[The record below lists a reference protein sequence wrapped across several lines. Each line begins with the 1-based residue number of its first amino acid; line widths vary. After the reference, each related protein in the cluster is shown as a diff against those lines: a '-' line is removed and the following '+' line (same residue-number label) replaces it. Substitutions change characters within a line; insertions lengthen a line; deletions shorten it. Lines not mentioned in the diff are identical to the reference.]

1 MKLFLTICLLI
12 IGTLSFSQTE
22 TERSLN
28 SAEEQLIKMQN
39 QKIELYWSLT
49 NQGIS
54 ANTHPQYI
62 QLDQLL
68 KDQLEKTKKLRKMFK
83 NERKASRKA
92 QAGQVK
98 QGQSSTPNYP
108 ASNQNSVAVASQK
121 DKIKALKKEIK
132 TIKKEQKA
140 VITQLESIG
149 QNPVTNPAV
158 QDFDR
163 RILAKQEELTALQ
176 ATPSRVNVA
185 PKVIQPQI
193 SQTTPQANQPQVA
206 IDTQKQ
212 AINAQKQKVK
222 ALKKEIKA
230 IQKEQKAVVNQII
243 AVGQNPVANP
253 AVQDFDRRILAKQQ
267 ELATL
272 QSTPLPVAPQVNQP
286 QVNSPVVTRDTI
298 NNQPLP
304 TSTDVEPVVEIIPI
318 GLSTILFEKF
328 STEIANQYEL
338 HLNHVAKQMIDEP
351 ALRLQIQSFTDNSEK
366 NKVSMQITAG
376 MANAVA
382 QAMVNRG
389 ISPDRL
395 DVKANGSKK
404 AVGDN
409 NNFFGQ
415 ARNRRVELSF
425 F

>member
-1 MKLFLTICLLI
+1 LI

-68 KDQLEKTKKLRKMFK
+68 KDQLEKTKQLRKMFK

-108 ASNQNSVAVASQK
+108 TSNQNSVAVASQK

-163 RILAKQEELTALQ
+163 RILAKQ
-176 ATPSRVNVA
+176 
-185 PKVIQPQI
+185 
-193 SQTTPQANQPQVA
+193 
-206 IDTQKQ
+206 
-212 AINAQKQKVK
+212 
-222 ALKKEIKA
+222 
-230 IQKEQKAVVNQII
+230 
-243 AVGQNPVANP
+243 
-253 AVQDFDRRILAKQQ
+253 Q

-272 QSTPLPVAPQVNQP
+272 QSTPLPVASQVNQP

-338 HLNHVAKQMIDEP
+338 NLNHVAKQMIDEP